1 MDKTVLT
8 NETQQLTQELSYFSK
23 NKDHFW
29 PRVHKVH
36 FTKNEPKL
44 VFYLRIIV
52 RRFVSRLQGPYSQ
65 LIFYITYEWTR

>member
-8 NETQQLTQELSYFSK
+8 NETQQLTQKLSYFSK
-23 NKDHFW
+23 NKNHFR

-36 FTKNEPKL
+36 LTKNEPKL
-44 VFYLRIIV
+44 MFYLRVIV

-65 LIFYITYEWTR
+65 QFIFYITYE